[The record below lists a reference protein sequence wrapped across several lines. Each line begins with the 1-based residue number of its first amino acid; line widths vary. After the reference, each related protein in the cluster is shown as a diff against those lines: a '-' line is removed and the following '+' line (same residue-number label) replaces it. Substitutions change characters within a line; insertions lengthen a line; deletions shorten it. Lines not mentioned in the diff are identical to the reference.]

1 MSTMTSAWKLRRS
14 RTRTTPRT
22 WPSRDRLALPAGL
35 AGPFLA
41 ALVLVPFRTDVSH
54 TNAALVLVVVVVAV
68 AALGSRTAGVLAAL
82 SAAAWFDFFLT
93 RPYETFDITASADA
107 ETAVLLLVVGV
118 IVSQLAA
125 RARRLEVI
133 TVMDAAHLSRIHR
146 TAELAQSSGS
156 ADTVVDHVRREL
168 TDLLG
173 LRACRFEYGT
183 LMGQPPRLHS
193 DGGVTVGRR
202 SWDVDTAGWPEG
214 EIELRAYGNGH
225 YLGRFMLAPGPG
237 PVPPLQARLVAV
249 TLADQAGSALDTAGP
264 VRRG

>member
-1 MSTMTSAWKLRRS
+1 MSTTTSAWKHPRS
-14 RTRTTPRT
+14 RTRATPRT
-22 WPSRDRLALPAGL
+22 WPLRDRLALTAGL
-35 AGPFLA
+35 VGPFLA
-41 ALVLVPFRTDVSH
+41 ALVLVPFRTGLSH

-68 AALGSRTAGVLAAL
+68 ATLGSRTAGVLAAL

-93 RPYETFDITASADA
+93 RPYETFDINASADI

-125 RARRLEVI
+125 RARRLEVV
-133 TVMDAAHLSRIHR
+133 TVTDATYLSRIHR
-146 TAELAQSSGS
+146 TAELAHSSGS
-156 ADTVVDHVRREL
+156 ANTVVDHVRREL
-168 TDLLG
+168 TELLG
-173 LRACRFEYGT
+173 LRACRFEYGI
-183 LMGQPPRLHS
+183 LLGQPPWLHN
-193 DGGVTVGRR
+193 DGGLTVGRR
-202 SWDVDTAGWPEG
+202 SWDVDVAGWPEG

-264 VRRG
+264 VGAG